1 METLEICQNGVKIN
15 LHINQ
20 KLTFKDK
27 KLHDF
32 CTFYTACEKCKNLF
46 YISRKFKSLI
56 N

>member
-27 KLHDF
+27 KMYDF
-32 CTFYTACEKCKNLF
+32 CTFYTAYKNF
-46 YISRKFKSLI
+46 RKYFTLAKKV
-56 N
+56 